1 MGIDLSKMR
10 AKLNAVQNRGGGAKK
25 SQFWRPEDGEQ
36 TIRII
41 PTADGDPFKEFFFHY
56 NLGKNAGFLSP
67 KKNFG
72 EDDPLDGF
80 IRQLFNEGTEESTK
94 MAKSLMAR
102 QRFFSPVI
110 VRGQEE
116 EGVKIW
122 GYGKTVYEQLLNLVL
137 NPEYGDITDPQE
149 GTDLLL
155 SYGKPAGASYP
166 QTKLMPSRRTSPMC
180 KDLDETGCTALLD
193 TIPDFNTLFE
203 RKTPEDVQRMLDEFL
218 ADDATAEELSSET
231 TQYGGSNNTTT
242 TTTTTTTGGNNV
254 EDAFRELLG
263 N

>member
-1 MGIDLSKMR
+1 MGINLDKMR
-10 AKLNAVQNRGGGAKK
+10 AKLNAVQNRGGGSKK
-25 SQFWRPEDGEQ
+25 SAFWRPEDGEQ
-36 TIRII
+36 TIRIL

-116 EGVKIW
+116 EGVKVW
-122 GYGKTVYEQLLNLVL
+122 GYGKQVYEQLLNLVL

-155 SYGKPAGASYP
+155 SYGKPAGASFP
-166 QTKLMPSRRTSPMC
+166 QTKLMPSRKTSQMC
-180 KDLDETGCTALLD
+180 KDLTDDSCKELLD
-193 TIPDFNTLFE
+193 SIPDFNSLFE
-203 RKTPEDVQRMLDEFL
+203 RKTPEDVQQMLDEYL
-218 ADDATAEELSSET
+218 AGDNAEELSAET
-231 TQYGGSNNTTT
+231 TRYGGNSSSSNTTT
-242 TTTTTTTGGNNV
+242 ASGGSTV
-254 EDAFRELLG
+254 DDAFKELLG
-263 N
+263 S

>member
-10 AKLNAVQNRGGGAKK
+10 AKLSAVNNRGGGSKK

-36 TIRII
+36 TIRIV
-41 PTADGDPFKEFFFHY
+41 PTADGDPFKEFYFHY

-94 MAKSLMAR
+94 MAKNLMAR

-110 VRGQEE
+110 VRGQEDQ
-116 EGVKIW
+116 GVKIW

-166 QTKLMPSRRTSPMC
+166 QTKLMPSRKTSQMC
-180 KDLDETGCTALLD
+180 KDLTEDQCASMLES
-193 TIPDFNTLFE
+193 IPEFGTLFD

-231 TQYGGSNNTTT
+231 TKYNNSTTT
-242 TTTTTTTGGNNV
+242 SGTNV
-254 EDAFRELLG
+254 EDAFKELLG
-263 N
+263 S

>member
-1 MGIDLSKMR
+1 MGINLDKMR

-25 SQFWRPEDGEQ
+25 SAFWRPEEGEQ
-36 TIRII
+36 SIRIL
-41 PTADGDPFKEFFFHY
+41 PTPDGDPFKEFFFHY

-110 VRGQEE
+110 VRGQED

-180 KDLDETGCTALLD
+180 KDLDGDACTELLE
-193 TIPDFNTLFE
+193 TIPDFSTLFE
-203 RKTPEDVQRMLDEFL
+203 RKTPEDVQQMLDEYL
-218 ADDATAEELSSET
+218 AGDNAEELSSET
-231 TQYGGSNNTTT
+231 TKYGGNTTAT
-242 TTTTTTTGGNNV
+242 ITSNDGSTV
-254 EDAFRELLG
+254 DAAFKELLG
-263 N
+263 S

>member
-1 MGIDLSKMR
+1 MGINLDKMR
-10 AKLNAVQNRGGGAKK
+10 AKLNAVQNRGGGSKK
-25 SQFWRPEDGEQ
+25 SAFWRPEDGEQ
-36 TIRII
+36 TIRIL

-116 EGVKIW
+116 EGVKVW
-122 GYGKTVYEQLLNLVL
+122 GYGKQVYEQLLNLVL
-137 NPEYGDITDPQE
+137 NPEYGDITDPNE

-155 SYGKPAGASYP
+155 SYGKPAGASFP
-166 QTKLMPSRRTSPMC
+166 QTKLMPSRKTSQMC
-180 KDLDETGCTALLD
+180 KDLTDDSCKELLD
-193 TIPDFNTLFE
+193 SIPDFNTLFE
-203 RKTPEDVQRMLDEFL
+203 RKTPEDVQQMLDEYL
-218 ADDATAEELSSET
+218 AGDNAEELSAET
-231 TQYGGSNNTTT
+231 TRYGGNSSSSNTTT
-242 TTTTTTTGGNNV
+242 ASGGSTV
-254 EDAFRELLG
+254 DDAFKELLG
-263 N
+263 S

>member
-1 MGIDLSKMR
+1 MGINLDKMR
-10 AKLNAVQNRGGGAKK
+10 AKLNAVQNRGGTTKK
-25 SQFWRPEDGEQ
+25 SAFWRPEEGDQ
-36 TIRII
+36 TIRIL

-155 SYGKPAGASYP
+155 NYGKPAGASYP

-180 KDLDETGCTALLD
+180 KDLDGNACTELLE

-203 RKTPEDVQRMLDEFL
+203 RKTPEDVQQMLDEYL
-218 ADDATAEELSSET
+218 ADDGSAEELSSET
-231 TQYGGSNNTTT
+231 TRYGGSDNATTT
-242 TTTTTTTGGNNV
+242 TTSGGTSV
-254 EDAFRELLG
+254 DDAFKELLG
-263 N
+263 S

>member
-1 MGIDLSKMR
+1 MGINLDKMR
-10 AKLNAVQNRGGGAKK
+10 AKLNAVQNRGGGSKK
-25 SQFWRPEDGEQ
+25 SAFWRPEDGEQ
-36 TIRII
+36 TIRIL

-116 EGVKIW
+116 EGVKVW
-122 GYGKTVYEQLLNLVL
+122 GYGKQVYEQLLNLVL
-137 NPEYGDITDPQE
+137 NPEYGDITDPNE

-155 SYGKPAGASYP
+155 SYGKPAGASFP
-166 QTKLMPSRRTSPMC
+166 QTKLMPSRKTSQMC
-180 KDLDETGCTALLD
+180 KDLTDDSCKELLD
-193 TIPDFNTLFE
+193 SIPDFNSLFE
-203 RKTPEDVQRMLDEFL
+203 RKTPEDVQQMLDEYL
-218 ADDATAEELSSET
+218 AGDNAEELSAET
-231 TQYGGSNNTTT
+231 TRYGGNSSSSNTTT
-242 TTTTTTTGGNNV
+242 ASGGSTV
-254 EDAFRELLG
+254 DDAFKELLG
-263 N
+263 S

>member
-10 AKLNAVQNRGGGAKK
+10 AKLNAVQNRGGGTKK

-116 EGVKIW
+116 EGVKVW
-122 GYGKTVYEQLLNLVL
+122 GYGKQVYEQLLNLVL
-137 NPEYGDITDPQE
+137 NPEYGDITDPTE

-155 SYGKPAGASYP
+155 SYGKPAGASFP

-180 KDLDETGCTALLD
+180 QDLTDESCKEMLD
-193 TIPDFNTLFE
+193 SIPDFNTLFE
-203 RKTPEDVQRMLDEFL
+203 RKTPEDVQRMLDEYL
-218 ADDATAEELSSET
+218 AGDNAEELSAET
-231 TQYGGSNNTTT
+231 TRYGGSSNTTT
-242 TTTTTTTGGNNV
+242 TTNTSTSV
-254 EDAFRELLG
+254 DDAFKELLG
-263 N
+263 S